1 MFPLNLNI
9 VGLYFC
15 LHRHRYFNSCI
26 YLCRLDANWKEIC
39 IPGSGRSNVKELW
52 VDKYKP
58 HSLEELAVHK
68 KKVSIFPLFHFC
80 LSALLD
86 VYIEGYSFSW
96 YLQVEEVKSWFEERL
111 KTTKVNLYLSKL
123 LPFVLFPWRSCT
135 FFLTFFLLFTIVKI
149 NALFP
154 PRICRAIW

>member
-1 MFPLNLNI
+1 
-9 VGLYFC
+9 
-15 LHRHRYFNSCI
+15 
-26 YLCRLDANWKEIC
+26 
-39 IPGSGRSNVKELW
+39 LW
-52 VDKYKP
+52 VDKHKP
-58 HSLEELAVHK
+58 QSLEELAVHK

-80 LSALLD
+80 LSTLLD

-135 FFLTFFLLFTIVKI
+135 CFFFFF
-149 NALFP
+149 
-154 PRICRAIW
+154 